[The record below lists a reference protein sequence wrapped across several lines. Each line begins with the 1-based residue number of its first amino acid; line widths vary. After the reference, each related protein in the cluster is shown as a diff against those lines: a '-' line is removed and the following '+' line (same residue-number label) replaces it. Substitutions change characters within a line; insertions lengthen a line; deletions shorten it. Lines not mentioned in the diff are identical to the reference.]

1 MSEDT
6 MTTDIEETMT
16 IETPENET
24 PEIEQPAPLTIE
36 DIEAALAEQFPP
48 VAPVEPFAGDDT
60 ATWHYWSD
68 MDTAE
73 RGVPD
78 EWVWERLRNKRNAL
92 IAECDWR
99 VVADAPWDQAPW
111 IAYREALRDLPDA
124 TTDPRVAVW
133 PVKP

>member
-1 MSEDT
+1 

-16 IETPENET
+16 IETPEIDA

-36 DIEAALAEQFPP
+36 DIEAMLAAEMPEPEAPFP
-48 VAPVEPFAGDDT
+48 GDPD
-60 ATWHYWSD
+60 ATWDYWSGLYNP
-68 MDTAE
+68 TAGPTSE
-73 RGVPD
+73 I
-78 EWVWERLRNKRNAL
+78 VWARLRYRRDQLLA
-92 IAECDWR
+92 ACDFR

-111 IAYREALRDLPDA
+111 VAYREALRDLPDA